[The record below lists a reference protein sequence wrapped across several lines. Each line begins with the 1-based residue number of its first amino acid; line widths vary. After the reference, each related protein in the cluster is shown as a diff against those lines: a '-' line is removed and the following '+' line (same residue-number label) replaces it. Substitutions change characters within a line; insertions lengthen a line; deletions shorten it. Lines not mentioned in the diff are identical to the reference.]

1 MKTRRKRKRNIV
13 KTVLMTLLVIVSVSV
28 SFFCGYKY
36 GTRQSINVP
45 NIDELAEKAEINNT
59 VEHSD
64 MNLDQKYIA
73 VVEEHVSKI
82 DGIVQYGIHK
92 YNDDTVYFSD
102 TKRTPSASIIK
113 LFIMEYAYE
122 QIEIGNLSNES
133 VINGES
139 LDNLINKMITVS
151 DNMAANKLI
160 DYFGMDKM
168 NDFFKLKGYGDTLLE
183 RKMLDNEAVK
193 NGKNNYT
200 SIKDVM
206 SFLDK
211 VYEGKDRF
219 PYSEMLDVMKKQ
231 KIDTKIRKKFP
242 SDVIIANKTGE
253 LSDVENDVGIIFGEK
268 CDFAIAF
275 LTQDVTNSTVARN
288 SISEAAYELYNL
300 LQADM

>member
-1 MKTRRKRKRNIV
+1 
-13 KTVLMTLLVIVSVSV
+13 
-28 SFFCGYKY
+28 
-36 GTRQSINVP
+36 
-45 NIDELAEKAEINNT
+45 
-59 VEHSD
+59 
-64 MNLDQKYIA
+64 
-73 VVEEHVSKI
+73 
-82 DGIVQYGIHK
+82 
-92 YNDDTVYFSD
+92 
-102 TKRTPSASIIK
+102 
-113 LFIMEYAYE
+113 MEYAYE

-151 DNMAANKLI
+151 DNVAANKLI